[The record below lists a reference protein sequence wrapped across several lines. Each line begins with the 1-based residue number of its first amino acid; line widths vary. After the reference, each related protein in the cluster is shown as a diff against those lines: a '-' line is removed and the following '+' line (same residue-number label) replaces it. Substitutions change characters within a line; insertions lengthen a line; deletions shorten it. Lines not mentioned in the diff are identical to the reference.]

1 MPKALVAILPTL
13 ALSALAS
20 LFGAAAVVAEAASD
34 DVSEQS
40 WYPSE
45 HCASDTLGAINHLS
59 PEKVLQAAK
68 LVRTGKTYPLGV
80 VTGWDTPAY
89 PPRHYAITIIQP
101 GWHNGPTM
109 GANKATGNDDLLYTW
124 MGIGSQLD
132 GLGHMGIDH
141 VYYNGLRPKD
151 FVDATGLKQL
161 SIDKL
166 PPIVGRG
173 VLLDMTRYFKL
184 NPLPAGTVFNED
196 EIKAQAQ
203 AQGVTIGSG
212 DVVLFHTGWLS
223 LADDAER
230 FMAGQP
236 GIGVGGARYLAS
248 LDVVAIGA
256 DTWGLE
262 AVPGEDPELVFP
274 VHPELLAKNGIYILE
289 NMNVGELAEDEGW
302 EFLFV
307 LGQPRFEG
315 AVQAV
320 INPVAI
326 R

>member
-1 MPKALVAILPTL
+1 MRYAILAIAVAVGP
-13 ALSALAS
+13 ASAS
-20 LFGAAAVVAEAASD
+20 GE
-34 DVSEQS
+34 EK

-45 HCASDTLGAINHLS
+45 HGAADTLGAVNHLS
-59 PEKVLQAAK
+59 AEKVVQAAR

-80 VTGWDTPAY
+80 VTGWNTPAY
-89 PPRHYAITIIQP
+89 APRHYAITILQP

-109 GANKATGNDDLLYTW
+109 GENRATGNDDLLYTW

-132 GLGHMGIDH
+132 GLGHMGLDH
-141 VYYNGLRPKD
+141 VYYNGLRPED
-151 FVDATGLKQL
+151 FVQTTGLTKL
-161 SIDKL
+161 GIDQI
-166 PPIVGRG
+166 PPIVTRG
-173 VLLDMTRYFKL
+173 VLLDMTRHF
-184 NPLPAGTVFNED
+184 NQRPLPPGTVFNEA

-203 AQGVTIGSG
+203 AQKVAIGKG
-212 DVVLFHTGWLS
+212 DVVLFHTGWLEV
-223 LADDAER
+223 AEDGER
-230 FMAGQP
+230 FMSGEP
-236 GIGVGGARYLAS
+236 GLGVGGAKYLAG
-248 LDVVAIGA
+248 LDVVAVGA

-262 AVPGEDPELVFP
+262 AVPGEDPNLAFP

-289 NMNVGELAEDEGW
+289 NMNVGPLAADEGW